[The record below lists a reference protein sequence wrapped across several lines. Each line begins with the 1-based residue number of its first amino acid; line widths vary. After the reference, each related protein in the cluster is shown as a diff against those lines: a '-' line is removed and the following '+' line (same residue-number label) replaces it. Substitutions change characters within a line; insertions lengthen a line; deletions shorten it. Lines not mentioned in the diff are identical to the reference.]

1 MSLTE
6 KQIEEIKESLIESKE
21 EIEKDL
27 KDSEKNLDFGDD
39 YGSAWEEEETDE
51 AEDESKITSKS
62 SAIDLNFSSA
72 SGPPSSLRDCRNVKS
87 GSPCSLR
94 QSFILS
100 SFLKLLFLSIY
111 IKYNGISSILKS

>member
-51 AEDESKITSKS
+51 AEEYSNFVGAEFTMKKRLTHIESALRKIEEGTYGKCEECNKEISEDVLKTAPESKLCKECKKKTNK
-62 SAIDLNFSSA
+62 
-72 SGPPSSLRDCRNVKS
+72 
-87 GSPCSLR
+87 
-94 QSFILS
+94 
-100 SFLKLLFLSIY
+100 
-111 IKYNGISSILKS
+111 